1 MNVLILSCNTGG
13 GHNAAAQAVAGAL
26 RRRGHSC
33 KTVDYLALASDHISK
48 EICGAYVSIV
58 NNAPNFFNLL
68 YKAGE
73 AVSSPRRRSPIYYV
87 NKCFVRRLR
96 RELAANHYD
105 AVVVSHIFAAQALT
119 ELRLRGELDIPFI
132 SVTTDYTCSPFWEE
146 IHCDCVTIPHPDL
159 IPEFVEHGL
168 DPALLLPCGI
178 PVSDACHSDLTPAE
192 ARAQLGLPQDQP
204 VILLAGGSMGHGSQR
219 ELIDALLSRSR
230 FDPFIVVVCGSNEK
244 EKASLEKRY
253 AKRPNVQIRGF
264 ERRLPLLM
272 RAASV
277 TFTKP
282 GGLSSTEA
290 AVVNTPLIFRNAIPG
305 CETHNQDFF
314 VSRGMAYAPDSP
326 RTQSKAARLL
336 CISEEYRTSML
347 EAQKDIPGNAADA
360 VCDKLEEL
368 LAQKEALT

>member
-33 KTVDYLALASDHISK
+33 KMVDYLALASDHISK

-119 ELRLRGELDIPFI
+119 ELRRKGELDIPFI
-132 SVTTDYTCSPFWEE
+132 AITTDYTCSPFWEE
-146 IHCDCVTIPHPDL
+146 VRCDCLTIPHPDL
-159 IPEFVEHGL
+159 VPEFVEHGV
-168 DPALLLPCGI
+168 DSELLFPCGI
-178 PVSDACHSDLTPAE
+178 PVSDVCRSELSPMQ
-192 ARAQLGLPQDQP
+192 AREQMGLPQDRP
-204 VILLAGGSMGHGSQR
+204 IVLLAGGSMGHGSQK

-230 FDPFIVVVCGSNEK
+230 FNPFIVVVCGSNEK
-244 EKASLEKRY
+244 ERESLEKRY
-253 AKRPNVQIRGF
+253 SKRSNVQIRGF
-264 ERRLPLLM
+264 EKRLPLLM

-282 GGLSSTEA
+282 GGLSCTEA

-314 VSRGMAYAPDSP
+314 LSRGMAYALDTP
-326 RTQSKAARLL
+326 RSQSKAARLL
-336 CISEEYRTSML
+336 CISEEYRSSMMQ
-347 EAQKDIPGNAADA
+347 AQKGIPRNGADA

-368 LAQKEALT
+368 LAAKEASV